1 MDDQVFTPDEPGRY
15 TLRFEPDGGLKL
27 RADCNR
33 GKGRWTLTD
42 PSGLRLEALATT
54 RAMCPPES
62 LHDRFLSDLGYVRS
76 FVMDGGHLF
85 LATLADGAILEFEPM
100 TP

>member
-1 MDDQVFTPDEPGRY
+1 
-15 TLRFEPDGGLKL
+15 
-27 RADCNR
+27 
-33 GKGRWTLTD
+33 
-42 PSGLRLEALATT
+42 
-54 RAMCPPES
+54 MCPPES

-85 LATLADGAILEFEPM
+85 LATLADGAILEFEPV